1 MNYGFYILIY
11 FISWFFLITEI
22 QAQDLWGLERC
33 VKTAIENNLNLK
45 NAELNINQT
54 IVNRKQAAF
63 SRLPSLNAGTGMNWN
78 FGRSIDPTTNE
89 FIAETFVSNTFNL
102 NTGMVLFDGFR
113 IKNTIV
119 QSKLDEK
126 AARFDVDQFVRDL
139 SLNVASAYLNVLF
152 ATENMRI
159 SENLLQLSMEQKAVT
174 ESFIKRGTRPENE
187 LFDVEAQVAR
197 DEQQVVSDRNNYNLS
212 MLALKQLMLIDPEI
226 EIILIMPENI
236 ELITDPD
243 MISLAELYR
252 SALNTQENI
261 KAAETRVLSADYG
274 KKIARAGFMPTLG
287 IGGAVGTNYSNRFF
301 TIDGFTL
308 QRTEQNVFINGNQVT
323 LGIDQPIPNFVDKP
337 YFNQMKDNLF
347 VGFGFNLSV
356 PIFNNYANSANFQR
370 AKLNLEFAQN
380 NLDIEKINLKTN
392 ITQAHADAKAGK
404 SNLNAADK
412 ARFAQRAAWDN
423 AMKRFE
429 AGVINNFELSQVKAR
444 LDNAEVSYLI
454 AKYDYIFRIKVLDF
468 YMGKPIKFSN

>member
-1 MNYGFYILIY
+1 MIHKFYMLALLISGPY
-11 FISWFFLITEI
+11 FLEVASTQESWS
-22 QAQDLWGLERC
+22 LERC
-33 VKTAIENNLNLK
+33 VKTAIENNLALK
-45 NAELNINQT
+45 NAELNINQAV
-54 IVNRKQAAF
+54 VNRRQAKF

-113 IKNTIV
+113 IKNTIA

-159 SENLLQLSMEQKAVT
+159 SENLLQLSQEQKAVT

-197 DEQQVVSDRNNYNLS
+197 DEQQLVSDRNNFNLS
-212 MLALKQLMLIDPEI
+212 MLALKQLMLIEPET
-226 EIILIMPENI
+226 EISLILPENM
-236 ELITDPD
+236 ELSIDPD
-243 MISLAELYR
+243 LINPAELYR
-252 SALNTQENI
+252 SALHTQENI
-261 KAAETRVLSADYG
+261 KAAETRVLSANYG
-274 KKIARAGFMPTLG
+274 KKIARAAFMPTLG

-308 QRTEQNVFINGNQVT
+308 QRTEQSAFIDGNQVT
-323 LGIDQPIPNFVDKP
+323 LGIDQPVPNFVDKP
-337 YFNQMKDNLF
+337 YFNQLTDNLF

-370 AKLNLEFAQN
+370 AKLNYEFAQN
-380 NLDIEKINLKTN
+380 NLDIEKVNLKTN
-392 ITQAHADAKAGK
+392 VTQAHADAKAAK
-404 SNLNAADK
+404 SNMNAADK
-412 ARFAQRAAWDN
+412 TRFAQRASWDN
-423 AMKRFE
+423 ALKRFE
-429 AGVINNFELSQVKAR
+429 AGVINNFELSQVKGR

-454 AKYDYIFRIKVLDF
+454 AKYDYIFRIKILDF